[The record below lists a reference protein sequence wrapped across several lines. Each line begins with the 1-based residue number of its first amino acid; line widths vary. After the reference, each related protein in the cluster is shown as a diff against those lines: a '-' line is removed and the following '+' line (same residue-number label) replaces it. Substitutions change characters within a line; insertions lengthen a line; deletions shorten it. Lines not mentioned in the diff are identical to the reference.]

1 MNAFA
6 DFELSLHQRGGN
18 AYTIEGRLSLP
29 GDDAD
34 QRFGLETPI
43 SFSYDPLDF
52 EGLIDIP
59 EDYGKLLAE
68 KFFADE
74 GMKTMWASVT
84 AAVSAAGATLRLQL
98 LIGPSASELNGVYWE
113 TLRNPKDNAPL
124 FTGEN
129 LLFSRY
135 LSASDMRP
143 VNLRPR
149 EALKALAV
157 ASNPSDLPDYKLAP
171 VDVPG
176 ELERAREALR
186 DIPLETFPAQE
197 GQVVTL
203 NALMEKLRQG
213 IDILYLAAHG
223 TLANGEPFLWLQTED
238 GKADKLSASQLA
250 LRMRELANQ
259 PRLIVLASCQSAG
272 KGNGETLQAL
282 GPRLAQAGI
291 PAVLA
296 MQGNISMDSVKKFMP
311 IFFAELM
318 RDGQIDRAL
327 AVARGSIRDAHD
339 FWMPVL
345 FMRLQSGRIWYVPG
359 QNESGQEFEKWPVIF
374 SSLQAEQCTPILGPG
389 LYEPLIGSWYE
400 MASNLANRYGFPLA
414 GFYRDRMP
422 QVTQYLVTHFDLNTL
437 FTSVD
442 GLIRGA
448 LQQRFQASLPD
459 SLKKPNSDLLQ
470 LFSAAGKIYRQE
482 NPSEQHNVLAGLP
495 IRIFISTNYDDLMY
509 DALKEAGKD
518 PQRVICPWSDRFY
531 ADSIYDSDPGY
542 IPSVEKPLVYHLF
555 GHLSVPDSMV
565 LTEDDYY
572 EFLIGFT
579 ANKKRTPPVI
589 PPAVL
594 RALTD
599 SALLVLGFALD
610 DWAFRAFF
618 RTVMVQPGGSRRAR
632 YSHVGVQVEPDEIH
646 NLNPKKAHKYL
657 EKYFGAS
664 SIELYWG
671 KSQDF
676 LRQLAEKRAAS

>member
-1 MNAFA
+1 MNLFA
-6 DFELSLHQRGGN
+6 DFELSLHQRSGS

-34 QRFGLETPI
+34 QRFGLDAPLIFE
-43 SFSYDPLDF
+43 YDPLDF
-52 EGLIDIP
+52 EGLVDLP
-59 EDYGKLLAE
+59 DEYGKALTE
-68 KFFADE
+68 KLFADD
-74 GMKTMWASVT
+74 GTKTMWASVT
-84 AAVSAAGATLRLQL
+84 SAAAAAGATLRMRL
-98 LIGPSASELNGVYWE
+98 LIGPSAAELNGVYWE
-113 TLRNPKDNAPL
+113 TLRNPKDNSPL

-135 LSASDMRP
+135 LSSSDMRP
-143 VNLRPR
+143 VNLRPKQ
-149 EALKALAV
+149 ALKALAV
-157 ASNPSDLPDYKLAP
+157 SANPSDLANYKLAP
-171 VDVPG
+171 VDVAG
-176 ELERAREALR
+176 ELDRARHALK
-186 DIPLETFPAQE
+186 DIPLEVYPSAPGEFA
-197 GQVVTL
+197 TL
-203 NALMEKLRQG
+203 EKIMEKLRDG
-213 IDILYLAAHG
+213 VDIFYLAAHG
-223 TLANGEPFLWLQTED
+223 TLANGEPFVWLENEE
-238 GKADKLSASQLA
+238 GKTDKLSASQLA
-250 LRMRELANQ
+250 VRIRELANQ

-272 KGNGETLQAL
+272 KGNGQTLQAL
-282 GPRLAQAGI
+282 GPRLAQAGV

-296 MQGNISMDSVKKFMP
+296 MQGNISMNSEQKFTP
-311 IFFAELM
+311 VFFTELM

-327 AVARGSIRDAHD
+327 AVARGVIRDEHD

-345 FMRLQSGRIWYVPG
+345 FTRLQSGKIWYVPG

-389 LYEPLIGSWYE
+389 LYEPLIGSWRE
-400 MASNLANRYGFPLA
+400 MAASLANRYGFPLA
-414 GFYRDRMP
+414 DFYRDMMP
-422 QVTQYLVTHFDLNTL
+422 QVTQFIVTHFDLNTL

-442 GLIRGA
+442 GMMRSA
-448 LQQRFQASLPD
+448 LQQRFGAALPEG
-459 SLKKPNSDLLQ
+459 LKKPNANLLQ
-470 LFSAAGKIYRQE
+470 LFSEAGKIYRKE
-482 NPSEQHNVLAGLP
+482 NAEEQHKVLAGLP
-495 IRIFISTNYDDLMY
+495 IRIFISTNYDDLMF

-542 IPSVEKPLVYHLF
+542 LPSVEKPLVYHLF

-589 PPAVL
+589 PPAIL

-599 SALLVLGFALD
+599 SALLVLGFSLD

-632 YSHVGVQVEPDEIH
+632 YSHVGVQVEPDELH

-676 LRQLAEKRAAS
+676 LRQLAEKRAAA